1 MSATLEDR
9 WRERIKRRKEILI
22 FRLAANA
29 QRKPGSIG
37 KKNETII
44 TDPKQIKKILAD
56 QFIALLN
63 NYRTLKEKKENNEV
77 AIVKY
82 TSRNLTVD

>member
-1 MSATLEDR
+1 MSTTLEER
-9 WRERIKRRKEILI
+9 WRDRMQRRNEVLL

-29 QRKPGSIG
+29 QRKPGSTG

-44 TDPKQIKKILAD
+44 TDTQQLKKILSD

-63 NYRTLKEKKENNEV
+63 NYQRSKEKKENNEV
-77 AIVKY
+77 SQLICK
-82 TSRNLTVD
+82 

>member
-1 MSATLEDR
+1 MSAALEDR
-9 WRERIKRRKEILI
+9 WRERMKRRTEVLL

-29 QRKPGSIG
+29 QRKPGSTG

-44 TDPKQIKKILAD
+44 AEPQQIKKILDD

-63 NYRTLKEKKENNEV
+63 NYGRLKEKKETNEV
-77 AIVKY
+77 
-82 TSRNLTVD
+82 RMN